1 MKHPAK
7 YIPNIITLSNLLCG
21 CLGILAASR
30 GNLEMAAYFIWI
42 AALLDFADGLVA
54 RALKAYSTI
63 GGDLDS
69 LADMVSFGVLPSFIM
84 FYLIESAVGVTNA
97 WLAYSAFA
105 IAVFSALRLAIF
117 NVDTRQTD
125 KFIGLPVPSS
135 AMLISSL
142 PLGTLAWFQA
152 LVANP
157 VFLVGLAL
165 VDAYL
170 LVANIELL
178 AFKFKSYAW
187 AENKLKYIFIIFS
200 ITLLVLLHSVAIPIV
215 LVLYIVLSVIL
226 STKSVSEPKTE

>member
-1 MKHPAK
+1 MKHPVK

-84 FYLIESAVGVTNA
+84 FYLIEDALVGQYT
-97 WLAYSAFA
+97 WLAYLAFT
-105 IAVFSALRLAIF
+105 IATFSALRLAIF
-117 NVDTRQTD
+117 NVDTQQTD
-125 KFIGLPVPSS
+125 KFIGLPTPSS
-135 AMLISSL
+135 AMLVSSL
-142 PLGTLAWFQA
+142 PLGTLVWFQE

-157 VFLVGLAL
+157 VFLIGLAL

-178 AFKFKSYAW
+178 AFKFKNYSW
-187 AENKLKYIFIIFS
+187 AENKLKYIFIIVS
-200 ITLLVLLHSVAIPIV
+200 ITLFISLKSIAIPIV
-215 LVLYIVLSVIL
+215 LVFYILVSVIV
-226 STKSVSEPKTE
+226 STKSTSEPKTE